1 MTQPT
6 PQDDTPSPASA
17 ADPAG
22 ATGRVARAASG
33 VGVGTG
39 RHGGMAVGA
48 DAAEPGGRM
57 DARVGRL
64 GERAGAV
71 TGRLAPWV
79 LGAAVALA
87 SLATMESYL
96 QMLFPVPGRQPALWF
111 QALVVAF
118 CLGSGVAAGVAR
130 RWRLPLYVMAAV
142 GWAWLALWP
151 AVIAAAYYAGTRLRR
166 WTHLLAFGAATVAV
180 TVVSIVVSVAL
191 GGVRAITTG
200 TFPNVVI
207 LLAGIVGLPLALG
220 RWVSARRRAA
230 AALRDRAARLE
241 REQHAR
247 TEQAR
252 AQERTRIA
260 REMHDVVAH
269 RVSLMVLHAGG
280 LEVGATDP
288 RTVETAA
295 LIRGIGRDA
304 LTDLRDVLGVLRSPG
319 PDGAA
324 AAASAPQPTLADLDG
339 LLDQSRRLG
348 VTITRRDDGEPRPLS
363 AIVERTVYRIVQE
376 ALTNVHKHAADA
388 VTEVALRYSPAHL
401 EVAVHN
407 AAPRASPADPPPG
420 AGLGLNGIRERAEL
434 LGGTLEAGRAPDGG
448 FSVRASLPT
457 DTDGGSR

>member
-1 MTQPT
+1 MTDSSH
-6 PQDDTPSPASA
+6 QDGDLAPPSARSGTDRGGGAAREMVTGPPGVGRAVERVRVA
-17 ADPAG
+17 AD
-22 ATGRVARAASG
+22 RVAPWALGG
-33 VGVGTG
+33 V
-39 RHGGMAVGA
+39 
-48 DAAEPGGRM
+48 
-57 DARVGRL
+57 
-64 GERAGAV
+64 
-71 TGRLAPWV
+71 
-79 LGAAVALA
+79 VALV

-96 QMLFPVPGRQPALWF
+96 QVLFPVPERQPALWL

-130 RWRLPLYVMAAV
+130 RWRWPLYVMAAV

-151 AVIAAAYYAGTRLRR
+151 AVIAATYYAGTRMRR
-166 WTHLLAFGAATVAV
+166 WTHLLALGAV
-180 TVVSIVVSVAL
+180 TLAVTAVSIVVSVAL

-200 TFPNVVI
+200 AFPNVVI

-220 RWVSARRRAA
+220 LWVSARRRAGE
-230 AALRDRAARLE
+230 ALRDRAARLE

-304 LTDLRDVLGVLRSPG
+304 LTDLRGVLGVLRSPD

-324 AAASAPQPTLADLDG
+324 TTAAPAPQPTLADLDG

-348 VTITRRDDGEPRPLS
+348 VTVTRRGDGEPRPLS

-388 VTEVALRYSPAHL
+388 ATEVALRYRPSHL

-407 AAPRASPADPPPG
+407 AAPPAAPADPPPG
-420 AGLGLNGIRERAEL
+420 AGLGLNGVRERIEL
-434 LGGTLEAGRAPDGG
+434 LGGTLDAGGTPDGG
-448 FSVRASLPT
+448 FAVRASLPT
-457 DTDGGSR
+457 DAEDTSR